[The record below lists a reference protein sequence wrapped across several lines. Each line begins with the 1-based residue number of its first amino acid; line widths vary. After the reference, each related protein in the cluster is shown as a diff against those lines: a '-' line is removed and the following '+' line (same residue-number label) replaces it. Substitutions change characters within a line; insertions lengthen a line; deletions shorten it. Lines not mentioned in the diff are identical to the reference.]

1 VTATFGEGGFQM
13 NARCLLAVVVAI
25 FSLPTG
31 ARADD
36 PPAWKDARA
45 VLEKASEWELLAL
58 DPFERTPDPK
68 DAFHEWQVRCK
79 TTVKSADARKALL
92 AALDKGI
99 ADHAEKRRKE
109 LEMGLLKAGGC
120 FQPRHGLRATAGGQ
134 TVEVLICFECAPVH
148 FYLGER
154 KGHVET
160 VESPQ
165 DAFDRV
171 LKDAGVSIA
180 PRLLEPKK

>member
-1 VTATFGEGGFQM
+1 MSALFCLAGIVS
-13 NARCLLAVVVAI
+13 LLA
-25 FSLPTG
+25 LPTG

-36 PPAWKDARA
+36 PPTWKDAR
-45 VLEKASEWELLAL
+45 VILEKATEWELLAL
-58 DPFERTPDPK
+58 DPFEEKPDPK
-68 DAFHEWQVRCK
+68 NAFRRWKVLGK
-79 TTVKSADARKALL
+79 TVVKDKDARAALL

-109 LEMGLLKAGGC
+109 KVLTETGC

-134 TVEVLICFECAPVH
+134 SVEVLICFECAPVH

-154 KGHVET
+154 KGQVKT

-165 DAFDRV
+165 DAFDKV
-171 LKDAGVSIA
+171 LKDAGVSVA
-180 PRLLEPKK
+180 PRLSKPEKK